1 MDEKKFFIFIICILL
16 FTSCRTADGIHD
28 NRVGA
33 HEVRESIADVGEH
46 QTDAIITNTELGN
59 RIKRG
64 VEISKEI
71 NRSID
76 SSEAIFEEIREII
89 RRIRKRKH
97 RDDSKE
103 RSEDTGKAKEDW
115 GVED

>member
-1 MDEKKFFIFIICILL
+1 MNEKKLFIFIFCILL
-16 FTSCRTADGIHD
+16 FTNCRTAYGIHD

-33 HEVRESIADVGEH
+33 HEVRESVGEVRGH
-46 QTDAIITNTELGN
+46 QTDAIISNTELGN

-64 VEISKEI
+64 SEISREL

-103 RSEDTGKAKEDW
+103 RSEDTGKAKGD
-115 GVED
+115 

>member
-1 MDEKKFFIFIICILL
+1 MNEKKVFIFIIILL
-16 FTSCRTADGIHD
+16 FTSCRTTSGIHD
-28 NRVGA
+28 DRIRA
-33 HEVRESIADVGEH
+33 HDVRESVGEVREH
-46 QTDAIITNTELGN
+46 QTDAIISNTELGN

-64 VEISKEI
+64 AEISREL

-103 RSEDTGKAKEDW
+103 RSEDTEKAKGD
-115 GVED
+115 

>member
-1 MDEKKFFIFIICILL
+1 MNEKKFFIFMFVCVLL
-16 FTSCRTADGIHD
+16 FSLSSCCTRSGIHNHGSRAD
-28 NRVGA
+28 
-33 HEVRESIADVGEH
+33 EVRESVGEVREH
-46 QTDAIITNTELGN
+46 QTDAIISNTELGN

-64 VEISKEI
+64 AEISREL

-103 RSEDTGKAKEDW
+103 RSEDTGKAKED
-115 GVED
+115 

>member
-1 MDEKKFFIFIICILL
+1 MNEKKFFIFIICILL
-16 FTSCRTADGIHD
+16 FSSCRTTSGIHD
-28 NRVGA
+28 DRIRA
-33 HEVRESIADVGEH
+33 HEVRESVGEVREH
-46 QTDAIITNTELGN
+46 QTDAIISNTELGN

-64 VEISKEI
+64 AEISREL

-103 RSEDTGKAKEDW
+103 RSEDTGKANED
-115 GVED
+115 

>member
-1 MDEKKFFIFIICILL
+1 MNEKKFCIFIFCILL
-16 FTSCRTADGIHD
+16 FTSCRTTSGIHD
-28 NRVGA
+28 DRIRA
-33 HEVRESIADVGEH
+33 HEVRESVGEVREH
-46 QTDAIITNTELGN
+46 QTDAIISNTELGN

-64 VEISKEI
+64 AEISREL

-97 RDDSKE
+97 EGDS
-103 RSEDTGKAKEDW
+103 GKADN
-115 GVED
+115 D

>member
-1 MDEKKFFIFIICILL
+1 MNEKKFFIFIFCILL
-16 FTSCRTADGIHD
+16 FTNCRTAYGIHD

-33 HEVRESIADVGEH
+33 HEVRESVGEVRGH
-46 QTDAIITNTELGN
+46 QTDAIISNTELGN

-64 VEISKEI
+64 AEISREL

-103 RSEDTGKAKEDW
+103 RSEDTGKAKGD
-115 GVED
+115 

>member
-1 MDEKKFFIFIICILL
+1 MNEKKVFCFFICILL
-16 FTSCRTADGIHD
+16 FSISSCCTRSGIH
-28 NRVGA
+28 NHGNGA
-33 HEVRESIADVGEH
+33 DEVRESVGEVREH
-46 QTDAIITNTELGN
+46 QTDAIISNTELGN

-64 VEISKEI
+64 AEISREL

-103 RSEDTGKAKEDW
+103 RSEDTEKAKGD
-115 GVED
+115 